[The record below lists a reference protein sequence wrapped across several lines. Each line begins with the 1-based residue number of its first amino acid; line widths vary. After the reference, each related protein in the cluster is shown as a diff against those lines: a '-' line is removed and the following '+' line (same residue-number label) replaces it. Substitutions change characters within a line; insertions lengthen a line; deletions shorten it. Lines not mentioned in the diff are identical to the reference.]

1 MNEWVYDCETSHSG
15 DRYYVWLW
23 CGVEVG
29 GSGRLSGGDIESMMD
44 SLSNQEEHTRV
55 LYHNLKFDGSYIIN
69 WLLNNKYRH
78 TMNKN
83 PQKGEFRVL
92 ISEDRILYEIKT
104 RFKNGRLIT
113 IWDSYKILP
122 NSVSDLA
129 KALGLE
135 EGKLSIDH
143 TLVRKPGSATE
154 EEIRYCFRDCEIV
167 ARGIEMARS
176 DGLIKM
182 TIGSSSLNKYKQ
194 SIGGEGTFRALFPVL
209 EYYIDSY
216 VRKAY
221 RGGFVWVH
229 PERKNKEVGSGIV
242 LDYNSMFSWSMRY
255 NPMPYGRPEYH
266 TGKPGHGM
274 WIARIHI
281 GHAKIK
287 ARHIP
292 CIQIKHSRWNDTE
305 YLTELEDAQLFITN
319 IDWELITHQYDLWD
333 ISYYD
338 YYEFHSAVGMF
349 DEYIDELYKIK
360 CESTGAIRYLTKIE
374 LNSFY
379 GKFGTNP
386 VQVSLEPYLD
396 GGINFRKCQER
407 ITDGVYCPVAIYTT
421 AYARKRII
429 TEAQKLYDRLLYID
443 TDSLHLLDDDIS
455 GLDVDN
461 KRLGALKL
469 ESKFMRAKYLR
480 PKCYI
485 EDEGDHLNVKCAGMP
500 DNVKRSIT
508 FDQFKP
514 GASFSGK
521 LMRKE
526 MEGGAALIETTFT
539 ILDDSTAL

>member
-83 PQKGEFRVL
+83 PQKGEFRAL
-92 ISEDRILYEIKT
+92 ISEDRILYEIKI

-143 TLVRKPGSATE
+143 TLVRKPGSAAE

-182 TIGSSSLNKYKQ
+182 TIGASSLNKYKQ

-305 YLTELEDAQLFITN
+305 YLTEFEDAQLFITN
-319 IDWELITHQYDLWD
+319 IDWELITRQYDLWD

-421 AYARKRII
+421 AYARKRIV